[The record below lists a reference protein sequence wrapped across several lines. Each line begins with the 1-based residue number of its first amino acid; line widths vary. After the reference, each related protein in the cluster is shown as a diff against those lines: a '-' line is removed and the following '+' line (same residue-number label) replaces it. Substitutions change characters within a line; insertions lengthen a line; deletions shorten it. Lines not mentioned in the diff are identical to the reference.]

1 MPESVS
7 CLSGAC
13 DMACTI
19 NWAYEKGGFD
29 SSCFEGDGE
38 EDEETSTV
46 EATAGGGCGGG
57 AAVRLLAPPPAA
69 DTGTPLVEMT
79 GAPVNCHSNLQVGI
93 HMNVSWMNV
102 GNHLPPGKVEMCCPS
117 SEG

>member
-13 DMACTI
+13 EMACTI

-79 GAPVNCHSNLQVGI
+79 GAPGKIFIQI
-93 HMNVSWMNV
+93 ISW
-102 GNHLPPGKVEMCCPS
+102 KKKIS
-117 SEG
+117 

>member
-79 GAPVNCHSNLQVGI
+79 GAPGKIFIQI
-93 HMNVSWMNV
+93 ISWRKNISCMA
-102 GNHLPPGKVEMCCPS
+102 
-117 SEG
+117 